1 MAARAS
7 PLLRRLAGLGLGL
20 IATTAL
26 TLAGA
31 WWWAGTEGSLATA
44 LRWAPWTALSTNG
57 VSGSLRHGGQASR
70 MAWQSP
76 SLQMEATQVTLR
88 WQAEA
93 LLSRRLHI
101 EQLAVG
107 SLLITPGTATPAPQ
121 AGPPT
126 SLRLPLPLL
135 VTLDDFSVGQLRRVG
150 TPAFEATDLRGS
162 YAYSNSRHQ
171 HALTLRQ
178 AQVASGRYS
187 ANVVLDAD
195 GPMALEASLAGA
207 LTASVPASTQNLP
220 LRLQASAKGTLTDLQ
235 LQAELAL
242 DGALAAPATKLA
254 PQASLKAQ
262 VQPWGA
268 QALVDM
274 QASFSQ
280 LDLARLWPQAPQ
292 TQLTG
297 TVQVKPQVQAQGSPG
312 EPAWRLEVNFQ
323 NTQPGPWDRGRL
335 PVAQLTA
342 SGQWR
347 GGQALLQSLD
357 ARLGEGR
364 LQASGQWTAPG
375 GSKDWDVDA
384 QLTLVNPA
392 TIYAALPAQRLSG
405 HATLQSRGP
414 ALSFDAVLKAAGAAA
429 PAAATPTGQ
438 TTALQQWLG
447 QLRLQDAS
455 ARGSWL
461 AGAAAATGGTLEL
474 GALKLRSADA
484 ALSASGRYQPRAFA
498 GQGQLSLSAPGL
510 AVTADGALSPDNG
523 AGQLSVKAAD
533 AQRALSWLRGL
544 PGLANP
550 LEAAAA
556 RGRGQLSLAWQGGW
570 RDPQLQASLDLPAL
584 VWQLPA
590 TARSS
595 QAGTPLQLR
604 DVQAS
609 VNGRLRQAQVSASGR
624 AQLGARRFEL
634 ALKAEGGAEAG
645 ATPRWQASVQQ
656 LQLSVQDPAWGPGFW
671 RLASQGAFGLQGAAA
686 QIDIGAGL
694 ASLQAPINPNRN
706 GAANT
711 AAISWQTAR
720 WQAGQVSSAGNIS
733 GIPLAWAE
741 LAGLPTVVAGAA
753 GPLVFD
759 GAWDAVIGPDL
770 RFTAQ
775 LARSSGDLTLQAETT
790 EGLPVRVAAGL
801 RDARLS
807 VRARGEALS
816 AEWRWDSERAGTA
829 EGQLK
834 TRLIPAREGEAAQAG
849 DITLGGWRWPADAA
863 VSGQLRAQLPRIGA
877 WSALAPP
884 GWRLRGSL
892 ATQLSLSGT
901 RSAPQLSGDLQAS
914 DLALR
919 SVVDGIEF
927 DRGRLRAR
935 FDGDRLRISEF
946 SLQGAGANGSGGQL
960 NAEGEAAWMG
970 GAPQVRLKAQLQR
983 LRASLRTDRQLTVS
997 GQLEGKLSAAA
1008 TEISGALSV
1017 DQAQLLLHDESRPEL
1032 GDDVVLRNAAKVT
1045 SATAPPAGAARDAR
1059 RTQIA
1064 VQIDLGQDF
1073 RVVGKGIDTR
1083 LRGVLALLGDAVNKP
1098 RLYGT
1103 LTTEGGQYRAYGQ
1116 RLQIEEGVLRFGG
1129 PIDNPALDILA
1140 VRPNMS
1146 QRVGVQISGT
1156 ALLPRVRLYAEPE
1169 LPDAEKLA
1177 WLVLGRSS
1185 ASGGAEAA
1193 VLQQAALALLGSKSG
1208 SNGMSG
1214 ALAASLGL
1222 DELSLRAP
1230 SGSGASA
1237 SAGAITLGKRFSSN
1251 FYAAYE
1257 RSLSGTLGT
1266 LYLFYDLS
1274 QRFTVRAQSGEQTA
1288 IDLIFTVPYE

>member
-7 PLLRRLAGLGLGL
+7 PLFRRIAGLSLGL
-20 IATTAL
+20 IATSAL

-31 WWWAGTEGSLATA
+31 WWWAGSEGSLATA
-44 LRWAPWTALSTNG
+44 LRWAPWTALRTAG
-57 VSGSLRHGGQASR
+57 VTGSLRHGGQAQR
-70 MAWQSP
+70 IAWQSP
-76 SLQMEATQVTLR
+76 THQLEATDLTLR
-88 WQAEA
+88 WQAQA

-107 SLLITPGTATPAPQ
+107 SLLITPITPTTAPQ
-121 AGPPT
+121 AGPPI
-126 SLRLPLPLL
+126 SLRLPLPI
-135 VTLDDFSVGQLRRVG
+135 TLANFSVGQVRRVG

-162 YAYSNSRHQ
+162 YAYSSARHQ

-187 ANVVLDAD
+187 AHLLLDAD
-195 GPMALEASLAGA
+195 GPMALEASLEGA
-207 LTASVPASTQNLP
+207 LTASVPASTQTLP
-220 LRLQASAKGTLTDLQ
+220 LRLQASAKGTLTNLQ

-242 DGALAAPATKLA
+242 DSTLAAPAAKPA

-268 QALVDM
+268 QALVDV
-274 QASFSQ
+274 QASFGQ

-297 TVQVKPQVQAQGSPG
+297 MAQVKPLVPAEGSPG
-312 EPAWRLEVNFQ
+312 EPAWGVNINFQ
-323 NTQPGPWDRGRL
+323 NAQPGPWDRGRL
-335 PVAQLTA
+335 PVAQLSA

-357 ARLGEGR
+357 ARLDEGR

-384 QLTLVNPA
+384 QLTQINPA
-392 TIYAALPAQRLSG
+392 AVYAALPAQQLSG
-405 HATLQSRGP
+405 RAALQSRGQM
-414 ALSFDAVLKAAGAAA
+414 LSFDAVLKASGKAA
-429 PAAATPTGQ
+429 PAAAAPAGQ
-438 TTALQQWLG
+438 TTALQQWLR

-461 AGAAAATGGTLEL
+461 TGAAGGTLEL
-474 GALKLRSADA
+474 GALQLRSADA
-484 ALSASGRYQPRAFA
+484 TLSASGRYQPRAFA
-498 GQGQLSLSAPGL
+498 GQGQLTLSAPGL
-510 AVTADGALSPDNG
+510 AVTADGALSPDSG
-523 AGQLSVKAAD
+523 SGQLSVTATD
-533 AQRALSWLRGL
+533 AQRAQGWLRGL

-550 LEAAAA
+550 LDAATA
-556 RGRGQLSLAWQGGW
+556 RGRGQLTLAWQGGW

-584 VWQLPA
+584 NWQLPA
-590 TARSS
+590 TASNS
-595 QAGTPLQLR
+595 QASAPLQLR

-609 VNGRLRQAQVSASGR
+609 INGRLRQAQVSASGR
-624 AQLGARRFEL
+624 AQQGARRFEL

-645 ATPRWQASVQQ
+645 AAPRWQASVQQ
-656 LQLSVQDPAWGPGFW
+656 LQLSVQDPAWGPGAW
-671 RLASQGAFGLQGAAA
+671 RLASQRAFSLQGAAA
-686 QIDIGAGL
+686 HIDIDIGGGQ
-694 ASLQAPINPNRN
+694 ASLQAPATPKGGSASSALLN
-706 GAANT
+706 
-711 AAISWQTAR
+711 WQAAR
-720 WQAGQVSSAGNIS
+720 WQAGQVSSAGTIK

-741 LAGLPTVVAGAA
+741 LAGLPAVSAGTT
-753 GPLVFD
+753 GPLLFD
-759 GAWDAVIGPDL
+759 GEWDAVIGPAL
-770 RFTAQ
+770 SVNAQ
-775 LARSSGDLTLQAETT
+775 LARSSGDLTLQAETA

-829 EGQLK
+829 QGQLRS
-834 TRLIPAREGEAAQAG
+834 RLVPVREGEVTHAG

-863 VSGQLRAQLPRIGA
+863 LSGQLSAQMPRLGA

-892 ATQLSLSGT
+892 ATQLSLGGT
-901 RSAPQLSGDLQAS
+901 RSAPQLSGDLQAN
-914 DLALR
+914 DMALR
-919 SVVDGIEF
+919 SVVDGIVV

-946 SLQGAGANGSGGQL
+946 SLQGAGANGSGGRL
-960 NAEGEAAWMG
+960 SAEGEAAWVG
-970 GAPQVRLKAQLQR
+970 GAPQVSLKARLQR
-983 LRASLRTDRQLTVS
+983 LRVSLRTDRLLTVS
-997 GQLEGKLSAAA
+997 GQLDGKLSATA

-1017 DQAQLLLHDESRPEL
+1017 DQAQLLLPDESRPEL
-1032 GDDVVLRNAAKVT
+1032 GEDVVLRNAAPITPTGVQR
-1045 SATAPPAGAARDAR
+1045 ANR

-1083 LRGVLALLGDAVNKP
+1083 LRGVLALLGDAVNAP

-1140 VRPNMS
+1140 LRPNMS

-1156 ALLPRVRLYAEPE
+1156 ALLPRVRLFAEPE

-1177 WLVLGRSS
+1177 WLVLGRSA

-1208 SNGMSG
+1208 TSGMSG

-1230 SGSGASA
+1230 SGSGATA

>member
-1 MAARAS
+1 
-7 PLLRRLAGLGLGL
+7 
-20 IATTAL
+20 
-26 TLAGA
+26 
-31 WWWAGTEGSLATA
+31 
-44 LRWAPWTALSTNG
+44 
-57 VSGSLRHGGQASR
+57 
-70 MAWQSP
+70 
-76 SLQMEATQVTLR
+76 
-88 WQAEA
+88 
-93 LLSRRLHI
+93 
-101 EQLAVG
+101 
-107 SLLITPGTATPAPQ
+107 
-121 AGPPT
+121 
-126 SLRLPLPLL
+126 
-135 VTLDDFSVGQLRRVG
+135 
-150 TPAFEATDLRGS
+150 
-162 YAYSNSRHQ
+162 
-171 HALTLRQ
+171 
-178 AQVASGRYS
+178 
-187 ANVVLDAD
+187 
-195 GPMALEASLAGA
+195 
-207 LTASVPASTQNLP
+207 
-220 LRLQASAKGTLTDLQ
+220 
-235 LQAELAL
+235 
-242 DGALAAPATKLA
+242 
-254 PQASLKAQ
+254 
-262 VQPWGA
+262 
-268 QALVDM
+268 
-274 QASFSQ
+274 
-280 LDLARLWPQAPQ
+280 
-292 TQLTG
+292 
-297 TVQVKPQVQAQGSPG
+297 
-312 EPAWRLEVNFQ
+312 
-323 NTQPGPWDRGRL
+323 
-335 PVAQLTA
+335 
-342 SGQWR
+342 
-347 GGQALLQSLD
+347 
-357 ARLGEGR
+357 
-364 LQASGQWTAPG
+364 
-375 GSKDWDVDA
+375 
-384 QLTLVNPA
+384 
-392 TIYAALPAQRLSG
+392 
-405 HATLQSRGP
+405 
-414 ALSFDAVLKAAGAAA
+414 DAVLKAAGNAA

-461 AGAAAATGGTLEL
+461 AGAAGTTGGTLEL
-474 GALKLRSADA
+474 SALQLRSADA
-484 ALSASGRYQPRAFA
+484 TLSASGRYQPRAFA

-523 AGQLSVKAAD
+523 AGQLSVTAAD
-533 AQRALSWLRGL
+533 AQRALGWLRGL

-556 RGRGQLSLAWQGGW
+556 RGRGQLTLAWQGGW

-584 VWQLPA
+584 NWHMPA
-590 TARSS
+590 TASTK
-595 QAGTPLQLR
+595 QASAPLQLR

-609 VNGRLRQAQVSASGR
+609 VNGRLRQAQVNASGR
-624 AQLGARRFEL
+624 AQWGARRFEL

-645 ATPRWQASVQQ
+645 AAPHWQASVQQ
-656 LQLSVQDPAWGPGFW
+656 LQLSVQDPAWGPGVW
-671 RLASQGAFGLQGAAA
+671 RLASQRGFSLQGAAA
-686 QIDIGAGL
+686 QIDIGAGQ
-694 ASLQAPINPNRN
+694 ASLQAPATPRG
-706 GAANT
+706 GAASSALLN
-711 AAISWQTAR
+711 WQAAR
-720 WQAGQVSSAGNIS
+720 WQAGQVSSAGNIK

-741 LAGLPTVVAGAA
+741 LAGWPAVAAGAA
-753 GPLVFD
+753 GPLLFD
-759 GAWDAVIGPDL
+759 GEWDAVIGPDL

-829 EGQLK
+829 EGQLQ
-834 TRLIPAREGEAAQAG
+834 TRLVPAREGEAAKAG
-849 DITLGGWRWPADAA
+849 DVTLGGWRWPADAA
-863 VSGQLRAQLPRIGA
+863 LSGQLRAQLPRLGA

-901 RSAPQLSGDLQAS
+901 RSAPQLSGDLQAN

-960 NAEGEAAWMG
+960 RAEGEAAWAD

-983 LRASLRTDRQLTVS
+983 LRVSLRTDRQLTVS
-997 GQLEGKLSAAA
+997 GQLEGKLNAAA

-1017 DQAQLLLHDESRPEL
+1017 DQAQLLLPDESRPEL
-1032 GDDVVLRNAAKVT
+1032 GDDVVLRNAAKGT
-1045 SATAPPAGAARDAR
+1045 AAPAPPAGATRNAR

-1073 RVVGKGIDTR
+1073 RVAGKGIDTR
-1083 LRGVLALLGDAVNKP
+1083 LRGVLALLGDAVNAP

-1208 SNGMSG
+1208 SNGTSG

-1266 LYLFYDLS
+1266 LYLFYELS

>member
-1 MAARAS
+1 MAARTS
-7 PLLRRLAGLGLGL
+7 PLLRRITGLSLGL

-31 WWWAGTEGSLATA
+31 WWWAGSEGSLATA
-44 LRWAPWTALSTNG
+44 LRWAPWAALSTEG
-57 VSGSLRHGGQASR
+57 VTGSLRHGGQAQR

-76 SLQMEATQVTLR
+76 TLQLEATDVTLR
-88 WQAEA
+88 WQAQA

-101 EQLAVG
+101 EQLVVG
-107 SLLITPGTATPAPQ
+107 SLLITPGTATSASQ
-121 AGPPT
+121 PPT
-126 SLRLPLPLL
+126 SLRLPLP
-135 VTLDDFSVGQLRRVG
+135 VTLDDFSIGQLRRPG
-150 TPAFEATDLRGS
+150 TPAFEASDLRGS
-162 YAYSNSRHQ
+162 YAYSSARHQ

-187 ANVVLDAD
+187 AQVVLDAD

-207 LTASVPASTQNLP
+207 LTASVPASTQTLP
-220 LRLQASAKGTLTDLQ
+220 LRLQASAKGSLTDLQ

-242 DGALAAPATKLA
+242 DGTLPAPAAKPA
-254 PQASLKAQ
+254 PQASLRAQ

-268 QALVDM
+268 QALVDV
-274 QASFSQ
+274 QASFSR

-297 TVQVKPQVQAQGSPG
+297 TAQVKPLAPAQGSPG
-312 EPAWRLEVNFQ
+312 EPAWGVDLNFQ
-323 NTQPGPWDRGRL
+323 NAQPGPWDRGRL

-342 SGQWR
+342 RGQWR

-357 ARLGEGR
+357 ARLDEGR
-364 LQASGQWTAPG
+364 LQASGQWTTPG
-375 GSKDWDVDA
+375 GSKDWDLEA
-384 QLTLVNPA
+384 QLTQVNPA
-392 TIYAALPAQRLSG
+392 AVHAALPAQRLSG
-405 HATLQSRGP
+405 QAALQSRGP
-414 ALSFDAVLKAAGAAA
+414 ALSFNAVLKAAGTAA
-429 PAAATPTGQ
+429 PAAAEPTGQ
-438 TTALQQWLG
+438 TTALAQWLG
-447 QLRLQDAS
+447 QLQLQDAN

-461 AGAAAATGGTLEL
+461 AGAADATGGTLEL
-474 GALKLRSADA
+474 GALQLRSADA
-484 ALSASGRYQPRAFA
+484 SLSASGRYQPRALSS
-498 GQGQLSLSAPGL
+498 QGQLSLTAPGL
-510 AVTADGALSPDNG
+510 AVTAEGALSPDSG
-523 AGQLSVKAAD
+523 SGRLSVTAAD
-533 AQRALSWLRGL
+533 VQRAQGWLRGL

-550 LEAAAA
+550 LDAASA
-556 RGRGQLSLAWQGGW
+556 RGRGQLTVAWQGGW

-584 VWQLPA
+584 NWQVPA
-590 TARSS
+590 TASTR
-595 QAGTPLQLR
+595 QAGAPLQLR

-609 VNGRLRQAQVSASGR
+609 VNGRLSQARVSASGR
-624 AQLGARRFEL
+624 AQQGTRRFEL
-634 ALKAEGGAEAG
+634 ALQAEGGAEAG
-645 ATPRWQASVQQ
+645 AETGTALRWQARVQQ
-656 LQLSVQDPAWGPGFW
+656 LQLSAQDPAWGQGAW
-671 RLASQGAFGLQGAAA
+671 RLASQRVFSLQGTPS
-686 QIDIGAGL
+686 QIDIGAGQ
-694 ASLQAPINPNRN
+694 ASLQAPDTASRG
-706 GAANT
+706 GAASPATLN
-711 AAISWQTAR
+711 WQAAR
-720 WQAGQVSSAGNIS
+720 WQAGQVSSAGTIS
-733 GIPLAWAE
+733 GIPLAWAA
-741 LAGLPTVVAGAA
+741 LAGLPVAASAA

-759 GAWDAVIGPDL
+759 GEWDAVIGPAL
-770 RFTAQ
+770 SFTAQ

-790 EGLPVRVAAGL
+790 DGQPVRVAAGL
-801 RDARLS
+801 RDARLL

-829 EGQLK
+829 QGQLR
-834 TRLIPAREGEAAQAG
+834 TRLQPVREGEAARAG

-863 VSGQLRAQLPRIGA
+863 LSGQLSAQLPRLGA

-892 ATQLSLSGT
+892 ATQLSLGGT
-901 RSAPQLSGDLQAS
+901 RSAPQLSGDLQAN

-946 SLQGAGANGSGGQL
+946 SLQGAGANGGQL
-960 NAEGEAAWMG
+960 SAEGQAAWAG
-970 GAPQVRLKAQLQR
+970 GAPQVSLTAKLQR
-983 LRASLRTDRQLTVS
+983 LRVSLRTDRQLTVS
-997 GQLEGKLSAAA
+997 GQLEGKLNAAA

-1017 DQAQLLLHDESRPEL
+1017 DQAQLLLPDESRPEL
-1032 GDDVVLRNAAKVT
+1032 GDDVVLRNAAPAKP
-1045 SATAPPAGAARDAR
+1045 APVARDAR

-1083 LRGVLALLGDAVNKP
+1083 LRGVLALLGDAVNAP

-1103 LTTEGGQYRAYGQ
+1103 LTTAGGQYRAYGQ

-1140 VRPNMS
+1140 LRPNMS

-1177 WLVLGRSS
+1177 WLVLGRASS
-1185 ASGGAEAA
+1185 SGGAEAA

-1208 SNGMSG
+1208 SSGMSG

-1222 DELSLRAP
+1222 DELTLRAP

-1274 QRFTVRAQSGEQTA
+1274 QRLTVRAQSGEQTA

>member
-7 PLLRRLAGLGLGL
+7 TLFHRIAGLSLSL
-20 IATTAL
+20 IATSAL

-31 WWWAGTEGSLATA
+31 WWWAGSEGSLATA
-44 LRWAPWTALSTNG
+44 LRWAPWTALSTEG
-57 VSGSLRHGGQASR
+57 VSGSLRHGGQAQR
-70 MAWQSP
+70 VAWQSP
-76 SLQMEATQVTLR
+76 TLQLEATDITLR

-107 SLLITPGTATPAPQ
+107 SLLITPGSSTPARK

-126 SLRLPLPLL
+126 SLRLPLP

-162 YAYSNSRHQ
+162 YAYSSARQQ
-171 HALTLRQ
+171 HALTLSQ

-187 ANVVLDAD
+187 ANLVLDAD

-207 LTASVPASTQNLP
+207 LTASVPAGMQALP
-220 LRLQASAKGTLTDLQ
+220 LRLQASAKGTLTNLQ

-242 DGALAAPATKLA
+242 DGTLAAPSSNNA
-254 PQASLKAQ
+254 PQASLQAQ
-262 VQPWGA
+262 VQPWSA
-268 QALVDM
+268 QALVDV
-274 QASFSQ
+274 QASFRQ
-280 LDLARLWPQAPQ
+280 LDLAHLWPQAPQ

-297 TVQVKPQVQAQGSPG
+297 TAQVKPLVPAQGSPG
-312 EPAWRLEVNFQ
+312 EPAWGLDASFQ
-323 NTQPGPWDRGRL
+323 NTLPGPWDRGRL

-375 GSKDWDVDA
+375 GSNDWDVNA
-384 QLTLVNPA
+384 QLTQINPA
-392 TIYAALPAQRLSG
+392 AVYAALPAQQLSG
-405 HATLQSRGP
+405 RAALQSRGP
-414 ALSFDAVLKAAGAAA
+414 ALSFDAVLKAAGTAALAAAA
-429 PAAATPTGQ
+429 PAGQ

-447 QLRLQDAS
+447 QLHLQDAS

-461 AGAAAATGGTLEL
+461 ANAAGGTLEL
-474 GALKLRSADA
+474 GALQLRSKDA
-484 ALSASGRYQPRAFA
+484 TLAVSGRYQPRAFA

-510 AVTADGALSPDNG
+510 AVTADGALSPDKG
-523 AGQLSVKAAD
+523 AGQLSVTAGD
-533 AQRALSWLRGL
+533 AQRALGWLRGL

-550 LEAAAA
+550 IEAATAS
-556 RGRGQLSLAWQGGW
+556 GRGQLTLAWQGGW

-584 VWQLPA
+584 NWQLPTSA
-590 TARSS
+590 SSS

-609 VNGRLRQAQVSASGR
+609 INGRLRQAQVSASGR
-624 AQLGARRFEL
+624 AQWGTRRFEL
-634 ALKAEGGAEAG
+634 ALKADGGAEAG
-645 ATPRWQASVQQ
+645 AAPRWQTSVQQ
-656 LQLSVQDPAWGPGFW
+656 LQLSVQDPAWGPGAW
-671 RLASQGAFGLQGAAA
+671 RLASQRAFSLQGAAS
-686 QIDIGAGL
+686 QIDIGAGQ
-694 ASLQAPINPNRN
+694 ASLQAPVTPRG
-706 GAANT
+706 GAASPAVLN
-711 AAISWQTAR
+711 WQAAR
-720 WQAGQVSSAGNIS
+720 WQAGQVSSAGSIK

-741 LAGLPTVVAGAA
+741 LAGLPTVAAGAA
-753 GPLVFD
+753 GPLLFD
-759 GAWDAVIGPDL
+759 GEWDAVIGPAL
-770 RFTAQ
+770 SLNAQ
-775 LARSSGDLTLQAETT
+775 LVRSSGDLTLQAETT

-829 EGQLK
+829 EGQLR
-834 TRLIPAREGEAAQAG
+834 TRLAPVREGEAAKAG

-901 RSAPQLSGDLQAS
+901 RSAPQLSGDLQAN

-946 SLQGAGANGSGGQL
+946 SLQGAGANGSGGRL
-960 NAEGEAAWMG
+960 SAEGEAAWVG
-970 GAPQVRLKAQLQR
+970 GAPQVSLKAKLQR
-983 LRASLRTDRQLTVS
+983 LRVSLRSDRLLTVS
-997 GQLEGKLSAAA
+997 GQLDGKLSATA
-1008 TEISGALSV
+1008 TEISGALTV
-1017 DQAQLLLHDESRPEL
+1017 DQAQLQLPDESRPEL
-1032 GDDVVLRNAAKVT
+1032 GDDVVLRSAAKVAAPAT
-1045 SATAPPAGAARDAR
+1045 SAAAARDAR

-1083 LRGVLALLGDAVNKP
+1083 LRGVLALLGDAVNTP

-1177 WLVLGRSS
+1177 WLVLGRST